1 MPTFEIPDGPTTI
14 DVSRSAGGTAVYS
27 VTNKS
32 PDSADGRLSVVL
44 SGGSKT
50 EWFSVDGNRERTFAS
65 GESQTVSVTVR
76 MPADVSGGDFPFRL
90 RVIAVNDPDND
101 HSEGPM
107 TIAKRGPPAPIGK
120 KPLIWPWIAIAIVVV
135 ILIAVGLFFM
145 MRSNPSSGPVKT
157 ATVAVDTSPATPVP
171 TPEPAPPPV
180 VAAAPADRLSPGQ
193 RLKGAGSEAIIS
205 KNGFFRAVMQGDC
218 NFVVYNPPRA
228 LWASG
233 TQGRDS
239 ACTAIMQGDGNL
251 VVYTQGGA
259 AVWASGTQ
267 GNPGA
272 EVVMQDDGNLVI
284 YSAGRALWASN
295 TVVR

>member
-14 DVSRSAGGTAVYS
+14 DVSRSAGATAVYS

-76 MPADVSGGDFPFRL
+76 VPADVPAGEYPFRL

-101 HSEGPM
+101 HAEGPM
-107 TIAKRGPPAPIGK
+107 TVAKLGPPAPIGK
-120 KPLIWPWIAIAIVVV
+120 RMPIWPWILIGLVVV
-135 ILIAVGLFFM
+135 IAIAAALYFI
-145 MRSNPSSGPVKT
+145 MRSNPSPGPVKT
-157 ATVAVDTSPATPVP
+157 ATPTVDTSPATPVP
-171 TPEPAPPPV
+171 APKPA
-180 VAAAPADRLSPGQ
+180 VAAAPADRLSTGQ
-193 RLKGAGSEAIIS
+193 TLKGETSDAIVS
-205 KNGFFRAVMQGDC
+205 KNGFFRAVMQTDC
-218 NFVVYNPPRA
+218 NFVVYNAPRA

-233 TQGRDS
+233 TQGRGS
-239 ACTAIMQGDGNL
+239 GCFVAMQGDGNL
-251 VVYTQGGA
+251 VVYTQGGVP
-259 AVWASGTQ
+259 VWASGTN
-267 GNPGA
+267 GNANA
-272 EVVMQDDGNLVI
+272 EVVMQDDGNLVV
-284 YSAGRALWASN
+284 YAGGRALWASN

>member
-14 DVSRSAGGTAVYS
+14 DVSRSAGATAVYS

-50 EWFSVDGNRERTFAS
+50 EWFSIDGNRERTFAS
-65 GESQTVSVTVR
+65 GESQTATVTVR
-76 MPADVSGGDFPFRL
+76 IPADVPAGDYPFRL

-107 TIAKRGPPAPIGK
+107 TIAKLGPPVPVGK
-120 KPLIWPWIAIAIVVV
+120 KPLIWPWILIAIVVV
-135 ILIAVGLFFM
+135 ILIAAALYFM
-145 MRSNPSSGPVKT
+145 MRSNSSPGPEKT
-157 ATVAVDTSPATPVP
+157 PTAVDKSPATPAP
-171 TPEPAPPPV
+171 APEPAKPV
-180 VAAAPADRLSPGQ
+180 VAAAPSDRLSVGQ
-193 RLKGAGSEAIIS
+193 ALKGAGSEAIVS

-233 TQGRDS
+233 TQGRGS

-251 VVYTQGGA
+251 VVYNEGGG

-272 EVVMQDDGNLVI
+272 EVVMQDDGNLVV